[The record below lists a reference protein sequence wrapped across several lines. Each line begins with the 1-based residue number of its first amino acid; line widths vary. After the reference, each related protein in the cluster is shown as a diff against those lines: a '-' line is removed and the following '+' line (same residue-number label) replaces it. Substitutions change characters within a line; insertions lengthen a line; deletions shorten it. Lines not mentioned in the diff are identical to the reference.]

1 MSWTKKGLAMCAKL
15 KVLSALRLRTTVGD
29 NRFHPDIE
37 TRARSA
43 ATGADS
49 PAPRGFV
56 RPNRGMGLVERCRLL
71 LGMVAL
77 SAIMTS
83 AAFAE
88 ESIFAFSY
96 TTDLLPQ
103 GGKEIEQWVTWRHQK
118 NSGSFNMI
126 EGRTELEYGV
136 TDKFQAAL
144 YLNYDWTQAFHNGPF
159 GATTPPE
166 QFSDFLV
173 GPDDHFNKTRFVG
186 VSGELIYRI
195 WSPYTDP
202 IGIAVYTE
210 PTIGQ
215 NFREVENKIILQKN
229 FFDDLLTLAFNFT
242 YAPEL
247 RYVTN
252 DGINYAW
259 QEETDINFTFG
270 ASYRFME
277 NWAAGFEFTNE
288 HEYNSYWFNH
298 ESNSGYYLGPT
309 IHYGGEHFFATAT
322 ALWQLPLASTHTDTV
337 PGALVGGFIG
347 DNDFERFRLRIK
359 AGFTW

>member
-1 MSWTKKGLAMCAKL
+1 MYAKL
-15 KVLSALRLRTTVGD
+15 GIRSARRLRTTGGG
-29 NRFHPDIE
+29 NRLQPNNE
-37 TRARSA
+37 TRARAA

-49 PAPRGFV
+49 RAPREFI
-56 RPNRGMGLVERCRLL
+56 RPNRGMRLVERCRLL

-103 GGKEIEQWVTWRHQK
+103 GGKEIEQWLTWRHQK
-118 NSGSFNMI
+118 NYGSYDQL
-126 EGRTELEYGV
+126 EHRTEFEYGV
-136 TDKFQAAL
+136 TDKLQVAL
-144 YLNYDWTQAFHNGPF
+144 YLNYNWTNAFHNGPF

-166 QFSDFLV
+166 QFADFNP
-173 GPDDHFNKTRFVG
+173 GPDDVFRKTRFVS
-186 VSGELIYRI
+186 VAGEAIYRI

-202 IGIAVYTE
+202 IGIAVYAE
-210 PTIGQ
+210 PQVGE
-215 NFREVENKIILQKN
+215 NFRELETKLILQKN
-229 FFDDLLTLAFNFT
+229 FFDDLLTLTFNFT
-242 YAPEL
+242 YAPEF
-247 RYVTN
+247 RYVLNN
-252 DGINYAW
+252 DGFSRSW

-270 ASYRFME
+270 ASYRFIE

-288 HEYNSYWFNH
+288 HEYNSFWFNH

-309 IHYGGEHFFATAT
+309 IHYGAERWFITAT
-322 ALWQLPLASTHTDTV
+322 ALWQLPLASTHIDTV
-337 PGALVGGFIG
+337 PGALIGGYIG

-359 AGFTW
+359 AGFTF